1 MRRTRSSK
9 NCCGGS
15 RRLGRRRGLGSVLS
29 AEMLSRV
36 GFDYVVVDMQH
47 GAWTETSV
55 MHAFRAI
62 ALGSA
67 LPMARVRSND
77 FGLIGRLLDIGAMGV
92 IVPLVNSVE
101 DAEKAVLAAR
111 YPPLGGRSGGNF
123 GTGFLASDPDDYQE
137 QANEEIFLAVQ
148 IESAPAVE
156 SAEAIMAVE
165 GIDGCW
171 IGPGDLSASMRTT
184 PGTPE
189 HTAAIRSVIA
199 ACHKTGKIP
208 GISLGDVELARFWIE
223 EGCRFVTCG
232 DDGSWMASGA
242 AATLEGVLGSGG

>member
-1 MRRTRSSK
+1 MRANTVKQKLLRGEPSI
-9 NCCGGS
+9 GAEV
-15 RRLGRRRGLGSVLS
+15 GLGSVLS

-36 GFDYVVVDMQH
+36 GFDYVVVDLQH

-62 ALGSA
+62 ALGTA

-101 DAEKAVLAAR
+101 DAENAVLAAR

-123 GTGFLASDPDDYQE
+123 GTGFLAGDPDDYQE
-137 QANEEIFLAVQ
+137 RANEEIFLAVQ

-184 PGTPE
+184 PGTDE
-189 HTAAIRSVIA
+189 HTAAIRSVIE

-208 GISLGDVELARFWIE
+208 GISLGSVELARFWID

-232 DDGSWMASGA
+232 DDGSWVASGA
-242 AATLEGVLGSGG
+242 AATLEGVTRK

>member
-1 MRRTRSSK
+1 MRK
-9 NCCGGS
+9 NTVKQKLQRGEPSIGAEA
-15 RRLGRRRGLGSVLS
+15 GLGSVLS

-123 GTGFLASDPDDYQE
+123 GDGVPFGRSRRLSRACERGDIPGGADRVGAGSGE
-137 QANEEIFLAVQ
+137 CGG
-148 IESAPAVE
+148 
-156 SAEAIMAVE
+156 IMAVE

-199 ACHKTGKIP
+199 ACHRTGKIP
-208 GISLGDVELARFWIE
+208 GISLGSVELARFWIE

-232 DDGSWMASGA
+232 DDGSWVASGA
-242 AATLEGVLGSGG
+242 AATLEG

>member
-1 MRRTRSSK
+1 MRPNTVKQKLLRGEPSI
-9 NCCGGS
+9 GAEA
-15 RRLGRRRGLGSVLS
+15 GLGSVLS

-36 GFDYVVVDMQH
+36 GFDYVVLDIQH

-67 LPMARVRSND
+67 LPMARVRNND

-101 DAEKAVLAAR
+101 DAEKAVHAAR

-123 GTGFLASDPDDYQE
+123 GTGFLADDPDEYQ
-137 QANEEIFLAVQ
+137 QHANEEIFLGVQ

-156 SAEAIMAVE
+156 SAEAIMAVD

-171 IGPGDLSASMRTT
+171 IGPGDLSASMGTT
-184 PGTPE
+184 PGTDE

-199 ACHKTGKIP
+199 ACRKTNKIP
-208 GISLGDVELARFWIE
+208 GISLGDVQLARFWID

-232 DDGSWMASGA
+232 DDGSWMASSAQA
-242 AATLEGVLGSGG
+242 ALKGVLGPES